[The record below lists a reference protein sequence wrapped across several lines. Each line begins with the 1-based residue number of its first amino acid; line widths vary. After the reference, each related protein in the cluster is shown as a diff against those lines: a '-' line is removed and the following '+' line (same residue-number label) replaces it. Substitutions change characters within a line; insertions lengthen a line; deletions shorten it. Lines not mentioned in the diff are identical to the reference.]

1 MTTTTSNYGLFKY
14 VSSSDANLAFN
25 ITSALNNNWD
35 KLDTYAVRRS
45 STGSVGTTQTPV
57 YVNSSGVVTAC
68 SYSIPTST
76 GLTAT
81 VSLSENG
88 YIKFSNSLCFQWGQK
103 TFTTSAS
110 GQYVGF
116 NISFSTTA
124 YSISATFHINTSR
137 SLSGNTNS
145 KEYVAAVGS
154 ALYGKT
160 SSGFYTV
167 YHYNTDGISWMAI
180 GKLT

>member
-57 YVNSSGVVTAC
+57 YVNSSGVITAC

-88 YIKFSNSLCFQWGQK
+88 YIKFSNSILIQFGYAANTSDYTMQVNLPIA
-103 TFTTSAS
+103 FTNTSYTTIATHW
-110 GQYVGF
+110 
-116 NISFSTTA
+116 NISSSTTA
-124 YSISATFHINTSR
+124 PIRINVRTVTSVTLKGSDSKSVSAYF
-137 SLSGNTNS
+137 L
-145 KEYVAAVGS
+145 
-154 ALYGKT
+154 
-160 SSGFYTV
+160 
-167 YHYNTDGISWMAI
+167 AI
-180 GKLT
+180 GY

>member
-1 MTTTTSNYGLFKY
+1 MLCKY
-14 VSSSDANLAFN
+14 YWIL
-25 ITSALNNNWD
+25 I
-35 KLDTYAVRRS
+35 
-45 STGSVGTTQTPV
+45 
-57 YVNSSGVVTAC
+57 
-68 SYSIPTST
+68 
-76 GLTAT
+76 
-81 VSLSENG
+81 
-88 YIKFSNSLCFQWGQK
+88 SNSLCFQWGQK
-103 TFTTSAS
+103 TFTTQAS

-124 YSISATFHINTSR
+124 YSISATFHTNTSI

>member
-88 YIKFSNSLCFQWGQK
+88 YIKFSNSWKVVWGEGAARSSKNGIDK
-103 TFTTSAS
+103 TITFSSSFTTKALSIAGS
-110 GQYVGF
+110 PEAQQ
-116 NISFSTTA
+116 ISMFLVLKDLTTA
-124 YSISATFHINTSR
+124 NFVARSRDNSSSGYDFNFHYI
-137 SLSGNTNS
+137 
-145 KEYVAAVGS
+145 AVG
-154 ALYGKT
+154 Y
-160 SSGFYTV
+160 
-167 YHYNTDGISWMAI
+167 
-180 GKLT
+180 